1 MKRNNLIRLGAVAIG
16 GGLGWAYSYW
26 QTCSGS
32 T

>member
-1 MKRNNLIRLGAVAIG
+1 MKYLNGKRITAMAFG